1 MQPSISLSNFKYCED
16 IARLTITYKRKK
28 EVAQCVYLEAA
39 CLIFHNTLTFE
50 FLSDKIIK
58 RGLYG
63 WQIRQMFEYRINVSA
78 FHIYNTY
85 IMLIF
90 N

>member
-50 FLSDKIIK
+50 FLSDKII
-58 RGLYG
+58 L
-63 WQIRQMFEYRINVSA
+63 FENNETNQFIIVPVSY
-78 FHIYNTY
+78 F
-85 IMLIF
+85 
-90 N
+90 